1 MTEIEIANL
10 AISLT
15 GVSNPISDLDD
26 DSTDASLCKQFMDG
40 CLRTVLGAYDWS
52 RARRRAA
59 LTADALEE
67 PEFGTENIFPL
78 PADCV
83 RVRSVEDEDGIVLG
97 TYGDDDTPAL
107 FYDSTGPVNITYTK
121 RIQAESFSD
130 EMAEA
135 AAHQLAYKLAGANVG
150 KSVMSFNYQE
160 SARAALARAIAA
172 ERHESGGFRPP
183 IVTVT
188 YRSNQSYP
196 RDEV

>member
-1 MTEIEIANL
+1 MTEIDIANL
-10 AISLT
+10 ALSLT

-40 CLRTVLGAYDWS
+40 CLRTVLSAYDWS

-59 LTADALEE
+59 LTADTEE
-67 PEFGTENIFPL
+67 ELSFGTENIFPL
-78 PADCV
+78 PVDCV
-83 RVRSVEDEDGIVLG
+83 RVRSVEDEDAIVLG
-97 TYGDDDTPAL
+97 AYGEDDTPAL

-135 AAHQLAYKLAGANVG
+135 VAHQLASKLAGANVG

-160 SARAALARAIAA
+160 SYRAALSRAIAA

-183 IVTVT
+183 NVTVS
-188 YRSNQSYP
+188 YRTSQTYP
-196 RDEV
+196 RNEV